1 MKITKRQLRRIIKEE
16 KAKILTEE
24 IGMSEE
30 DTIQEVFHKHF
41 AMAEEE
47 IINMGIPMDQ
57 MGMLDHY
64 IKMSINSYRGA

>member
-24 IGMSEE
+24 IGMSDE

-47 IINMGIPMDQ
+47 IISMGIPMDK

-64 IKMSINSYRGA
+64 IKMSINSYRGV